1 MSSGLL
7 EDGSFNQSPAF
18 GDVDLF
24 SADRPLVEA
33 ATRAGLD
40 LAPLATCGRD
50 YGAAATLDLGRQ
62 ANENPPRLRTV
73 DGKGNRVDFVEF
85 HPAYHAL
92 MTKSIGHGIH
102 ASAHDGS
109 DPAGPV
115 SARAARLYL
124 ATQAE
129 AGHMCPVTMTHACI
143 GALRAEPEVLA
154 RWLPKIQART
164 YDPRPLPWWE
174 KDGVMLGMG
183 MTERQGGTDVRAN
196 ITRAEARG
204 DHVEIT
210 GHKWFMSA
218 PMCDAFLVL
227 AQGAGG
233 LTCYLMPRYRPD
245 GSQNGLR
252 FQRLKDKLGNKSNA
266 SSEVEF
272 HGAWAERVGPEG
284 AGVRTIIEMVNLTR
298 LDCAIASAGQARIA
312 LTQAIHHVR
321 NRSVFQRR
329 LSDQPSMRSTVAD
342 LALELEAEVAL
353 VFRLCRAFERAGR
366 DPAEAAY
373 ARLLTPAIKFLVC
386 KSAPQLV
393 YEALEC
399 LGGNGYTEDLA
410 MARYFRESPLN
421 AIWEGSGNVMALDVL
436 RAAGRDPEAA
446 MATVSALAKTAAPAF
461 DVRPLA
467 DTLARVLRSG
477 EAERRARFLC
487 EGLARIA
494 AVAALAEAGSPFAA
508 LYGDTRLG
516 GLRFGQYG
524 AADLGAAEQ
533 PLMDRALAV

>member
-1 MSSGLL
+1 MTSGLL
-7 EDGSFNQSPAF
+7 EDASFNQSPAF
-18 GDVDLF
+18 GDINLF
-24 SADRPLVEA
+24 RADRPLVDA
-33 ATRAGLD
+33 ATRAGTD
-40 LAPLATCGRD
+40 LAALSACGRD
-50 YGAAATLDLGRQ
+50 YGAAATLDLGRV
-62 ANENPPRLRTV
+62 ANENPPKLRIM
-73 DGKGNRVDFVEF
+73 DGRGNRIDFIEF

-92 MTKSIGHGIH
+92 MQTSIGHGIH

-109 DPAGPV
+109 DQPAPV
-115 SARAARLYL
+115 STRAVRLYL

-129 AGHMCPVTMTHACI
+129 AGHMCPITMTHACV
-143 GALRAEPEVLA
+143 GALRAEPVLLA
-154 RWLPKIQART
+154 KWLPRIQTRT

-174 KDGVMLGMG
+174 KNGVTLGMG

-196 ITRAEARG
+196 ISHAVEHG

-218 PMCDAFLVL
+218 PMCDGFLVL
-227 AQGAGG
+227 AQAAGG

-245 GSQNGLR
+245 GSQNAIRL
-252 FQRLKDKLGNKSNA
+252 QRLKDKLGNKSNA

-272 HGAWAERVGPEG
+272 HGAYAERVGPEG

-298 LDCAIASAGQARIA
+298 LDCAIASAGQMRIA
-312 LTQAIHHVR
+312 LSQALNHIRH
-321 NRSVFQRR
+321 RSVFQRR
-329 LSDQPSMRSTVAD
+329 LSDQPSMRATVAD
-342 LALELEAEVAL
+342 LALELEAQVAL
-353 VFRLCRAFERAGR
+353 VFRLCRASERAAS

-373 ARLLTPAIKFLVC
+373 VRLLTPAVKFLVC
-386 KSAPQLV
+386 KSTPQVV

-399 LGGNGYTEDLA
+399 LGGNGYTEDLPL
-410 MARYFRESPLN
+410 ARYFRESPLN

-436 RAAGRDPEAA
+436 RAAGRHPDQA
-446 MATVSALAKTAAPAF
+446 MATVGALAKTAAAAF

-467 DTLARVLRSG
+467 DTLATVLRSG

-494 AVAALAEAGSPFAA
+494 ALAALAEARSDFAT

-516 GLRFGQYG
+516 RARFAQFGT
-524 AADLGAAEQ
+524 ADLGGAEEA
-533 PLMDRALAV
+533 LMDRALAA